1 MKTLTLMTDN
11 PAMLT
16 WLVIIGVSSLTQT
29 VVLLG
34 VLAVVWRRMKAAEAR
49 IHAVEREVI
58 APALARV
65 ELTLRDLQDAAG
77 RLRRADD
84 TVREWVAR
92 GADVVSIAVSLAESH
107 ARPVLGVAKGIRA
120 AARAWARGRTRPMT
134 DGRSRVT
141 PMPDRTKEGEHAHVW
156 TK

>member
-1 MKTLTLMTDN
+1 MADN
-11 PAMLT
+11 SATLT
-16 WLVIIGVSSLTQT
+16 WLIIIGISSLTQT
-29 VVLLG
+29 IVLLG

-65 ELTLRDLQDAAG
+65 ELTLRDLQDAAD
-77 RLRRADD
+77 RLRRADE
-84 TVREWVAR
+84 TVREWAAR
-92 GADVVSIAVSLAESH
+92 GADVMSIAVSRAESH
-107 ARPVLGVAKGIRA
+107 VRPVLGVVRGIRA
-120 AARAWARGRTRPMT
+120 AARAWARGHARPMA

-141 PMPDRTKEGEHAHVW
+141 PVADRTKEGEHAHVW